1 MELKMFYIDPVYI
14 VLVLPAVLF
23 AIICQIAVKST
34 FNKYNKIE
42 SRSRLT
48 GEQAARRILDSCG
61 LQRVPIERV
70 SGKLSDHFDP
80 VSNVLRLS
88 DEVYSGRGI
97 GAIGVA
103 AHETGHAVQYSL
115 GYSPMKLRGNIIGVT
130 NIGSKLAIPLIFAGL
145 LLEYFIHFGIVFAY
159 IGVIFFALSVVFQLV
174 TLPVE
179 FDASN
184 RAIGFLE
191 SDDILERDEIGGARK
206 VLTAAAMT
214 YVAALAVSIMQL
226 LRLLLLVS
234 GRRR

>member
-1 MELKMFYIDPVYI
+1 MFYIDPLYI
-14 VLVLPAVLF
+14 GLVLPAIIF
-23 AIICQIAVKST
+23 ALICQFAVSHT
-34 FNKYNKIE
+34 FEKYSKIV
-42 SRSRLT
+42 SRSGLT

-61 LQRVPIERV
+61 LGRVPIEHV

-97 GAIGVA
+97 AAIGVA
-103 AHETGHAVQYSL
+103 AHETGHAVQYAL
-115 GYSPMKLRGNIIGVT
+115 GYAPMKLRGGIINVT
-130 NIGSKLAIPLIFAGL
+130 NIGSRLSVPLIFAGL
-145 LLEYFIHFGIVFAY
+145 LFESLLHFGIIFAY
-159 IGVIFFALSVVFQLV
+159 IGVACFALSLVFQLV

-179 FDASN
+179 FDASR

-191 SDDILERDEIGGARK
+191 TDDILYPDEIVGARK

-214 YVAALAVSIMQL
+214 YVAALAVSLMQL
-226 LRLLLLVS
+226 IRLILIVS